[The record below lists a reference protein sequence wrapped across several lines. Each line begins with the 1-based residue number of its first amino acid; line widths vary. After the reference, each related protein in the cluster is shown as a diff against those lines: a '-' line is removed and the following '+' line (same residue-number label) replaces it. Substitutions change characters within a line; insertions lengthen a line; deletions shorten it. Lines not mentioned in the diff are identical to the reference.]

1 MMTRIAKAYEEQ
13 ARAGYEAGLF
23 VARYLAPA
31 DRAYTCPHCSEAMH
45 PRAFGGTENGAGLY
59 GFACNTCRTLMLAEA
74 DNCIDA
80 AEKLG
85 VLA

>member
-1 MMTRIAKAYEEQ
+1 MNRTTKAYEEQ
-13 ARAGYEAGLF
+13 AREGFAAGLF

-31 DRAYTCPHCSEAMH
+31 DRAYTCPQCWAPMH
-45 PRAFGGTENGAGLY
+45 PRAFGDTENGAGLY
-59 GFACNTCRTLMLAEA
+59 GFACNKCRTLMLAEA
-74 DNCIDA
+74 ENCLDA

>member
-1 MMTRIAKAYEEQ
+1 MRALKAYEEQ
-13 ARAGYEAGLF
+13 AREGYAAGLF

-31 DRAYTCPHCSEAMH
+31 DRAYSCPKCTRAMH
-45 PRAFGGTENGAGLY
+45 PRAFGDTENGAGLY
-59 GFACNTCRTLMLAEA
+59 GFACNTCKTLMLTEAE
-74 DNCIDA
+74 NCLDA

>member
-1 MMTRIAKAYEEQ
+1 MKVVKAYEEQ
-13 ARAGYEAGLF
+13 ARTGYDAGLF
-23 VARYLAPA
+23 VARYLAAP
-31 DRAYTCPHCSEAMH
+31 DRAYSCPHCSDAMH
-45 PRAFGGTENGAGLY
+45 PRCFGGGLY
-59 GFACNTCRTLMLAEA
+59 GFACNRCRTLMMAEA

>member
-1 MMTRIAKAYEEQ
+1 MRMAYEEQ
-13 ARAGYEAGLF
+13 VHSGYD
-23 VARYLAPA
+23 APERFEKFA
-31 DRAYTCPHCSEAMH
+31 DAAYSCPHCGKAMH
-45 PRAFGGTENGAGLY
+45 PRCFGGGLY

>member
-1 MMTRIAKAYEEQ
+1 MTRATKAYEEQ
-13 ARAGYEAGLF
+13 ARTGYAAGLF

-31 DRAYTCPHCSEAMH
+31 DRAYSCPKCSEAMH
-45 PRAFGGTENGAGLY
+45 PRAFGDTENGVGLY
-59 GFACNTCRTLMLAEA
+59 GFACNRCRTLMLAEA